1 METMIDAAAKIALA
15 FATALCSYLFGKLK
29 ERDAIRSTKDKADLV
44 LLRDKLIYYYSKYMP
59 EQEMPQ
65 AIYEN
70 MTEMFECYTALGG
83 NGTVK
88 HMYDEMKK
96 VKIR

>member
-1 METMIDAAAKIALA
+1 METMIDVAAKIALT
-15 FATALCSYLFGKLK
+15 FATALCSYLFGRLQA
-29 ERDAIRSTKDKADLV
+29 RDAIRSTKDKADLV
-44 LLRDKLIYYYSKYMP
+44 LLRDKLIYYYSKYVP

-65 AIYEN
+65 VIYEN

-83 NGTVK
+83 TGPVN